1 MSNIRPVKLWYE
13 CVLPDEVTVR
23 RLCVDLAST
32 GHRLDQPS
40 RSRAYRPGSN
50 AYSQAV
56 YRPTFGILPA
66 HGNRGA
72 MDRSTLSLPFFF
84 LFPSYVI
91 NSSSRTRSGLRRIGF
106 MRGWISTRAAFPRR
120 KKWPAR
126 TPTRLPGC
134 LSNTPRWAWVS
145 SQDLLSSLSHGDYS
159 TV

>member
-1 MSNIRPVKLWYE
+1 MRGFSKHRAPTRPALTLSRVQAREQCL
-13 CVLPDEVTVR
+13 
-23 RLCVDLAST
+23 LAS
-32 GHRLDQPS
+32 
-40 RSRAYRPGSN
+40 
-50 AYSQAV
+50 
-56 YRPTFGILPA
+56 
-66 HGNRGA
+66 
-72 MDRSTLSLPFFF
+72 SLPPDIWHSTRTWQQGSDGSINFEFAIFF